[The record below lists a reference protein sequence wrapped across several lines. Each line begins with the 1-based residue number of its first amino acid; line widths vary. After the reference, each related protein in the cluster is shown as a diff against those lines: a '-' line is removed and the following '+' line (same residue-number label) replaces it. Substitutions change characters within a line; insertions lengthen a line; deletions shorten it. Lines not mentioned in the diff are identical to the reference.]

1 METVLIWGSVMS
13 DNLWG
18 FLSMSRKSD
27 KFAYALLE
35 LKYLSGKKD
44 KSLFYQISDQP
55 TSKNLLLLKH
65 W

>member
-1 METVLIWGSVMS
+1 MS